1 MIHIPGTHTHTRT
14 HSDLSGI
21 SFYVAQIIFKHNGVF
36 MAIFPIAL
44 SATCVQQQPQQQH
57 DEHELCLEYF
67 RTRLHTCSTCC
78 CRCPRQFRGVRLKC
92 RSSVAPAV
100 APLAPSAPLRR
111 VYSVASQSHFAIV
124 ASVAAS
130 VVVDSSVLC
139 LGSAFVFGFAFSH
152 EANAARASSIAR
164 HGTAQ
169 WVRRQRS
176 RNLKFSEYRN
186 RNRSLLCLPLSLSQS
201 QSGSV
206 CFSDNESERPS
217 GGNSFYAALC
227 VCAAL
232 LLLLFRLT
240 LCVVLCLLLLLLF
253 LHLRHTQ
260 NCQN

>member
-1 MIHIPGTHTHTRT
+1 M
-14 HSDLSGI
+14 
-21 SFYVAQIIFKHNGVF
+21 
-36 MAIFPIAL
+36 
-44 SATCVQQQPQQQH
+44 
-57 DEHELCLEYF
+57 CLEYF

-186 RNRSLLCLPLSLSQS
+186 RNRSLLCLPLSLSLSQS

-217 GGNSFYAALC
+217 GGNSFCAALC
-227 VCAAL
+227 VCCVVVVIQANVVCCPLSPSAPSL
-232 LLLLFRLT
+232 PPLEAYTKLSKLEAVQFN
-240 LCVVLCLLLLLLF
+240 LCVLLSSPSPSPSQLPSLSVF
-253 LHLRHTQ
+253 VAM
-260 NCQN
+260 

>member
-1 MIHIPGTHTHTRT
+1 M
-14 HSDLSGI
+14 
-21 SFYVAQIIFKHNGVF
+21 
-36 MAIFPIAL
+36 
-44 SATCVQQQPQQQH
+44 
-57 DEHELCLEYF
+57 CLEYF

-100 APLAPSAPLRR
+100 PPLAPSAPLRR

-139 LGSAFVFGFAFSH
+139 LGLAFVFGFAFSH

-186 RNRSLLCLPLSLSQS
+186 RNRSLLCLPLSLSLSLSQS

-217 GGNSFYAALC
+217 GGNSFCAALF
-227 VCAAL
+227 VCTVL

>member
-1 MIHIPGTHTHTRT
+1 MIHIPGTHTHT

-44 SATCVQQQPQQQH
+44 SATCVQQQQQQH

-169 WVRRQRS
+169 WPRRKRS

-186 RNRSLLCLPLSLSQS
+186 RNRSLLCLPLSLSLSLSQS

-217 GGNSFYAALC
+217 GGNSFCAALC
-227 VCAAL
+227 VCCVVIVIQANVV
-232 LLLLFRLT
+232 
-240 LCVVLCLLLLLLF
+240 CVVLCLLLLLLF

>member
-1 MIHIPGTHTHTRT
+1 M
-14 HSDLSGI
+14 
-21 SFYVAQIIFKHNGVF
+21 
-36 MAIFPIAL
+36 
-44 SATCVQQQPQQQH
+44 SATCVQQQQQH

-100 APLAPSAPLRR
+100 PPLAPSAPLRR

-139 LGSAFVFGFAFSH
+139 LDSAFVFGFAFSH

-186 RNRSLLCLPLSLSQS
+186 RNRSLLCLPLSQSQ

-217 GGNSFYAALC
+217 GGNSFCAALC

>member
-1 MIHIPGTHTHTRT
+1 M
-14 HSDLSGI
+14 
-21 SFYVAQIIFKHNGVF
+21 
-36 MAIFPIAL
+36 
-44 SATCVQQQPQQQH
+44 
-57 DEHELCLEYF
+57 CLEYF

-169 WVRRQRS
+169 RVHRQRS

-206 CFSDNESERPS
+206 YLVITKASAQ
-217 GGNSFYAALC
+217 AAAT
-227 VCAAL
+227 VFAL
-232 LLLLFRLT
+232 RSVLLLFRLT

>member
-1 MIHIPGTHTHTRT
+1 MNCALNIFEHVSTLAPLVVVAVLVNFEA
-14 HSDLSGI
+14 SDS
-21 SFYVAQIIFKHNGVF
+21 SAE
-36 MAIFPIAL
+36 AAL
-44 SATCVQQQPQQQH
+44 
-57 DEHELCLEYF
+57 LL
-67 RTRLHTCSTCC
+67 LW
-78 CRCPRQFRGVRLKC
+78 
-92 RSSVAPAV
+92 
-100 APLAPSAPLRR
+100 PLAPSAPLRR

-169 WVRRQRS
+169 RVRRQRS

-186 RNRSLLCLPLSLSQS
+186 RNRSLLCLPLSLSLSQS

-217 GGNSFYAALC
+217 GGNSFCAAFCVVVIQANVVCCPLSPSAPSLPPLEAYTKLSKLEAVQFNLC
-227 VCAAL
+227 VL
-232 LLLLFRLT
+232 LSSPSSSPSQLPSLSVF
-240 LCVVLCLLLLLLF
+240 VAM
-253 LHLRHTQ
+253 
-260 NCQN
+260 